1 MHLFCI
7 FVAVIDRTAAFVARS
22 ANPPQFEEKIREGQ
36 RHDPKFSF
44 LNPADPYNAYYKHR
58 TEKVARGEVDEEQAP
73 KEPGQEPQKAPEKE
87 VDRGLEPPVPEYI
100 LDIPNISAVDLC
112 VWFHNLR
119 NTHNNMVRSR
129 DIMKLTALF
138 TARRGRVFLAA
149 LSQKE
154 GRNYQFD
161 FLRPNHSLFGYFN
174 RLVDQYSKVL
184 LPNKEMLDQL
194 KQRTEPGNRWKDLEL
209 GRKRAKWEQNKREQ
223 DKKREDDKEA
233 EKSMCIYLSSYLC
246 EALC

>member
-112 VWFHNLR
+112 V
-119 NTHNNMVRSR
+119 
-129 DIMKLTALF
+129 
-138 TARRGRVFLAA
+138 
-149 LSQKE
+149 
-154 GRNYQFD
+154 
-161 FLRPNHSLFGYFN
+161 
-174 RLVDQYSKVL
+174 
-184 LPNKEMLDQL
+184 
-194 KQRTEPGNRWKDLEL
+194 
-209 GRKRAKWEQNKREQ
+209 
-223 DKKREDDKEA
+223 
-233 EKSMCIYLSSYLC
+233 
-246 EALC
+246 